1 MEKNCETCALHIYVL
16 LNNLSLS
23 ELADLEEVDQSF
35 EKSNCGSF
43 KIFDFCLCLSLKVLR
58 KS

>member
-1 MEKNCETCALHIYVL
+1 MEKIVKHTLFIFPFL

-35 EKSNCGSF
+35 EKCVYPPLISENMIQG
-43 KIFDFCLCLSLKVLR
+43 LYM
-58 KS
+58 

>member
-35 EKSNCGSF
+35 EKCVYPPLISENMIQG
-43 KIFDFCLCLSLKVLR
+43 LYM
-58 KS
+58 